1 MAGLHGGVWPQ
12 PHPPEPGASNVQ
24 SADLQAAAAAT
35 PMAESV
41 RRGVNGGVVLS
52 LRGGDQ
58 AAPGSSGSASPG
70 EAVAVTRSSITA
82 RSKVRSHTDTAP

>member
-41 RRGVNGGVVLS
+41 RRGVNGG
-52 LRGGDQ
+52 GC
-58 AAPGSSGSASPG
+58 
-70 EAVAVTRSSITA
+70 
-82 RSKVRSHTDTAP
+82 

>member
-35 PMAESV
+35 PMPSPSV
-41 RRGVNGGVVLS
+41 G
-52 LRGGDQ
+52 
-58 AAPGSSGSASPG
+58 AS
-70 EAVAVTRSSITA
+70 TA
-82 RSKVRSHTDTAP
+82 GWC